1 MDEMIEA
8 KFTQN
13 PGLMDR
19 LMRTAPYELVEASLD
34 MKWGGGESWKSSKY
48 DTGTFLGENKF
59 GLKLTGY
66 RDNRI
71 AMLNK
76 PTSD

>member
-19 LMRTAPYELVEASLD
+19 LICTAPYELVEASLD
-34 MKWGGGESWKSSKY
+34 KKWGGGEPWSSPKY
-48 DTGTFLGENKF
+48 DTGTFKGENCF
-59 GLKLTGY
+59 GLKISGY
-66 RDNRI
+66 RNAKIALLNAPDN
-71 AMLNK
+71 
-76 PTSD
+76 P